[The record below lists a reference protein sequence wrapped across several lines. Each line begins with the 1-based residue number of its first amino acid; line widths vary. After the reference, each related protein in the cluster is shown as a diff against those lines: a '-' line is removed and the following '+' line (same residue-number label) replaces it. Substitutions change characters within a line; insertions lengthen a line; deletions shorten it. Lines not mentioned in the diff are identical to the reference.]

1 DLNNLTL
8 NASGSSDSTVSWLD
22 SSVIRSSTDLAT
34 IMSRD
39 PGSTTAVDASTLNLT
54 FDSNGWDNTKTGEG
68 ETSPLPSGTNTAHD
82 WVLSNTTVQSAGNV
96 TLKGIGFSNSTLNIT
111 GALNLSS
118 DKWLTLREDTLNVT
132 GGTMLCGTQGV
143 QLADL
148 TNNSPL
154 TVTAPELAV
163 SYQSGTLSNATLNIS
178 GNTTMSG
185 QNLTLNN
192 VTLNGETGNLSVTT
206 GGTFTAG
213 EKTILNSGNLSMQG
227 NQLTLNGSTLNATGN
242 LTLLTTQGDL
252 NLSNATLLQN
262 GTGNTT
268 LASTGNLT

>member
-1 DLNNLTL
+1 
-8 NASGSSDSTVSWLD
+8 SSDSAVSSLD
-22 SSVIRSSTDLAT
+22 SSVIRSSTDLTT

-39 PGSTTAVDASTLNLT
+39 LGAATAVDASTLNLT
-54 FDSNGWDNTKTGEG
+54 FGSDGWDNTKGTEGAGTGSESG
-68 ETSPLPSGTNTAHD
+68 TTTGTGLPSGTNTAHD
-82 WVLSNTTVQSAGNV
+82 WVLSNTTVQSEGNV

-118 DKWLTLREDTLNVT
+118 DKWLTLRGDTLNAT
-132 GGTMLCGTQGV
+132 GGTTLCGTQGV

-163 SYQSGTLSNATLNIS
+163 SYQSGTLSNATLNVS

-185 QNLTLNN
+185 QQNLTLSN
-192 VTLNGETGNLSVTT
+192 VTLNG
-206 GGTFTAG
+206 
-213 EKTILNSGNLSMQG
+213 GNLSMQG
-227 NQLTLNGSTLNATGN
+227 NQLTLNSSTLNATDN
-242 LTLLTTQGDL
+242 LVLSTQGDL
-252 NLSNATLLQN
+252 SLSNATLLQN

-268 LASTGNLT
+268 LTSAGNLT